1 MAQYSFE
8 DAIQKYCDE
17 EIKVDKEF
25 AEDYKKP
32 NKSVK
37 EACNY
42 IIGIA
47 RKSMTGG
54 VCGISDQETFGLVK
68 HYFHEDDIKVDVK
81 DAVGAQVG
89 HAPEAVKPKL
99 GVKRGRKGKAKE
111 VTVQPK
117 EQSSVEQPK
126 VETKPDDGWQDLTL
140 DIPLF

>member
-68 HYFHEDDIKVDVK
+68 HYFHEDDVKVDVK
-81 DAVGAQVG
+81 DAIGAHVG

-111 VTVQPK
+111 QPL
-117 EQSSVEQPK
+117 VEQPK
-126 VETKPDDGWQDLTL
+126 AETKPDDGWQDLTL